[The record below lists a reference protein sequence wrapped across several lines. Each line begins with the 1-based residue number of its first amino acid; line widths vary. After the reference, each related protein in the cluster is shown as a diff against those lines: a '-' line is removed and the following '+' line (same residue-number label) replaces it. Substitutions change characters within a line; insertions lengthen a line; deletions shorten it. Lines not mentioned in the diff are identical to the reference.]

1 MKALIYKDLATLKK
15 TLIPCIIIS
24 FVAISYGIY
33 SNAFLITPMLCVML
47 PLVLNSSSFA
57 YDAAAKFESLAFSMP
72 IARKDYVFSKLFFPA
87 VFGIFG
93 SLFIFVTLY
102 IQNKFTIPN
111 IIIIPLI
118 VLAMAILIPSIQLP
132 FLIKFGAEK
141 GRIIMVITYA
151 LVFAGSS
158 VLKEYIPGISRFFSE
173 ISRGSL
179 LKLTL
184 IVLGISVLLIGPTVF
199 ISIKIINKKEY

>member
-15 TLIPCIIIS
+15 SLVLCTIIS
-24 FVAISYGIY
+24 LLIIGYGIY
-33 SNAFLITPMLCVML
+33 SKVFLMAPMLCVML
-47 PLVLNSSSFA
+47 PLILNSSSFA
-57 YDAAAKFESLAFSMP
+57 YDAAAKFENLAFSMP

-87 VFGIFG
+87 IFGIFG
-93 SLFIFVTLY
+93 GLFVCATLY
-102 IQNKFTIPN
+102 IQGIFNSPTI
-111 IIIIPLI
+111 ITISLI
-118 VLAMAILIPSIQLP
+118 VFAMAILIPSIQLP
-132 FLIKFGAEK
+132 FLIKFGVEK

-184 IVLGISVLLIGPTVF
+184 IVLGISVLLICLTVF
-199 ISIKIINKKEY
+199 ISIKIVKEKEY

>member
-24 FVAISYGIY
+24 FVVIIY
-33 SNAFLITPMLCVML
+33 SNAFLIAPMLCVML

-57 YDAAAKFESLAFSMP
+57 YDAAAKFENLAFSMP
-72 IARKDYVFSKLFFPA
+72 IARKDYVFSKLLFPTI
-87 VFGIFG
+87 FGIFG
-93 SLFIFVTLY
+93 GLFVCATLY
-102 IQNKFTIPN
+102 IQDRFTGPT
-111 IIIIPLI
+111 IITISLI
-118 VLAMAILIPSIQLP
+118 VFAMAILIPSIQLP
-132 FLIKFGAEK
+132 VLIKFGAEK

-184 IVLGISVLLIGPTVF
+184 IVLGISVLLICLTVF
-199 ISIKIINKKEY
+199 ISIKIVKEKEY

>member
-24 FVAISYGIY
+24 FLVINYGIY
-33 SNAFLITPMLCVML
+33 SNAFFIAPMLCVML
-47 PLVLNSSSFA
+47 PLILNSSSFA
-57 YDAAAKFESLAFSMP
+57 YDAAAKFENLAFSMP
-72 IARKDYVFSKLFFPA
+72 INRRDYVFSKLFFPV
-87 VFGIFG
+87 VFGIIG
-93 SLFIFVTLY
+93 AAFVGCFLTVQGKFLPLTIGGIALITL
-102 IQNKFTIPN
+102 
-111 IIIIPLI
+111 L
-118 VLAMAILIPSIQLP
+118 VAILFPLIQLP

-141 GRIIMVITYA
+141 ARIIMVITYA

-158 VLKEYIPGISRFFSE
+158 VLKEYIPGVSRFFSE

-184 IVLGISVLLIGPTVF
+184 IVIGISVLLIGLTVF

>member
-15 TLIPCIIIS
+15 SLVLCTIIS
-24 FVAISYGIY
+24 LLIIGYGIY
-33 SNAFLITPMLCVML
+33 SKVFLMAPMLCVML
-47 PLVLNSSSFA
+47 PLILNSSSFA
-57 YDAAAKFESLAFSMP
+57 YDAAAKFENLAFSMP

-87 VFGIFG
+87 IFGIFG
-93 SLFIFVTLY
+93 GLFVCATLY
-102 IQNKFTIPN
+102 IQGIFNSPTI
-111 IIIIPLI
+111 ITISLI
-118 VLAMAILIPSIQLP
+118 VFAMAILIPSIQLP
-132 FLIKFGAEK
+132 FLIIFGVEK

-184 IVLGISVLLIGPTVF
+184 IVLGISVLLICLTVF
-199 ISIKIINKKEY
+199 ISIKIVKEKEY